1 MYKVEYHP
9 AVKKDLKKID
19 PQIRKKIRYEYI
31 PIILLNPDVGERLSG
46 DLNGTF
52 SYHFKIARQKFRI
65 AYIKDEKKERI
76 FIQMIAKRGDF
87 YSYLKRRI

>member
-31 PIILLNPDVGERLSG
+31 PIILLNLS
-46 DLNGTF
+46 
-52 SYHFKIARQKFRI
+52 
-65 AYIKDEKKERI
+65 
-76 FIQMIAKRGDF
+76 
-87 YSYLKRRI
+87 